1 MGFRQSQ
8 DNVYRDTIT
17 SETGMGIVE
26 SQASK
31 QVNLD
36 SERRQGTP
44 TDEFELGLHPLHTNE
59 LFDSQNA
66 KMNTQIN
73 TQSQPSIGTNALKIE
88 QKIAE
93 RFQKEPKLSNIAEES
108 HKKSLTRPQKV
119 IDSQKQSQQTA
130 SLNALTLEES
140 RPEPSQVIE
149 SADPQNFEKLRQSLM
164 MDSEIT
170 EPVTQLLYKGPF
182 VCLIND
188 QLRFLEK
195 QALDVLD
202 LNQVNVQ
209 ENSNGLLMI
218 TQENISLARGDT
230 LNRAETIGSK
240 DGQILRNGQNIRLET
255 GSGPANSQN
264 HQTSKTAKNTLKT
277 DDPQDYIL
285 QTHKKNLS
293 NGQIDI
299 NSSAQPKIAQ
309 NPTPNQTL
317 SSNLQSNITQSSIS
331 RARVS
336 ANQNQ
341 NKTLNFSR
349 VSRFSRGIE
358 DSQQF
363 ERPSVGMNR
372 SSSRH
377 VVRFR
382 KVSSSGK
389 KGEDRMDRDE
399 AALREVLVRTSVT
412 RQGNPVVREIRTF
425 QADQGNTRIPIS
437 KFQGGYTGQG
447 KELYSEYCIQV
458 HTHIYVFIHL
468 LYNHTQGLKIYNSQ
482 KSTISKLILSP
493 RDRDKDQNN
502 EQPDLTRSQSD
513 LQ

>member
-17 SETGMGIVE
+17 SETGMGIIE

-44 TDEFELGLHPLHTNE
+44 TDEFELGMHPLHPNE

-66 KMNTQIN
+66 QMNTQIN

-108 HKKSLTRPQKV
+108 HKKSLTRPQKA
-119 IDSQKQSQQTA
+119 IDSQKQSEQTP

-149 SADPQNFEKLRQSLM
+149 PADPDNFEKLRQSLM
-164 MDSEIT
+164 MDSAIT

-182 VCLIND
+182 VCLVND

-195 QALDVLD
+195 EALDVLD
-202 LNQVNVQ
+202 LNQINVQ

-218 TQENISLARGDT
+218 TQENISLGRGDT
-230 LNRAETIGSK
+230 LNRTDTLGSK
-240 DGQILRNGQNIRLET
+240 GGQVLRNGQNIRLET
-255 GSGPANSQN
+255 GSGPANSQS
-264 HQTSKTAKNTLKT
+264 HQNSKTIKNTFALKT
-277 DDPQDYIL
+277 DDPQAHIL
-285 QTHKKNLS
+285 QTHKENFS
-293 NGQIDI
+293 NGHIDI

-336 ANQNQ
+336 TNQNQNQ

-382 KVSSSGK
+382 KVSTSGK
-389 KGEDRMDRDE
+389 KGEDRMERDE

-412 RQGNPVVREIRTF
+412 NQGNPVVQEIRTF
-425 QADQGNTRIPIS
+425 QADQGNSRIPIS
-437 KFQGGYTGQG
+437 KFQGGYSGQG
-447 KELYSEYCIQV
+447 KDSYLIICIHI
-458 HTHIYVFIHL
+458 HTRI
-468 LYNHTQGLKIYNSQ
+468 
-482 KSTISKLILSP
+482 
-493 RDRDKDQNN
+493 D
-502 EQPDLTRSQSD
+502 
-513 LQ
+513 